1 VRLDRAGEHIK
12 GAEKRGGWPSDTPY
26 RTRKRTGYRFTNSS
40 TFLSSERRPTLA
52 RLWQAHGIK
61 VLLAVDPAL
70 QAVDADLYPY
80 VSVYAE
86 RDRFGILIP
95 GNWRPGFEVFDLAL
109 GLHDYVFGR
118 EALIGFGKETHK
130 RGQAGCSLPVIQL
143 ISTG

>member
-1 VRLDRAGEHIK
+1 MTGAQPREVPESSPPAAGPRLQNPLGC
-12 GAEKRGGWPSDTPY
+12 
-26 RTRKRTGYRFTNSS
+26 
-40 TFLSSERRPTLA
+40 
-52 RLWQAHGIK
+52 
-61 VLLAVDPAL
+61 VDPAL

-80 VSVYAE
+80 VSVYVE